1 EHLRVDR
8 RRRLPRHGAA
18 GPDTRDRRTCRLHAR
33 ARWHRVL
40 VVRAPRRAGRDRRGL
55 RHGEPGHECRSLGD
69 AGAHSAR
76 VRRPRIPRTLGA
88 IGVVVPAA
96 TGVLPSL
103 TVAAAGGLVAMML
116 LAMLFHIT
124 RREWPNIGLNL
135 VLGALAF
142 AVAY

>member
-1 EHLRVDR
+1 MNVALWVMQV
-8 RRRLPRHGAA
+8 LTALGFGGHGF
-18 GPDTRDRRTCRLHAR
+18 L
-33 ARWHRVL
+33 
-40 VVRAPRRAGRDRRGL
+40 
-55 RHGEPGHECRSLGD
+55 E
-69 AGAHSAR
+69 
-76 VRRPRIPRTLGA
+76 TLGA

-124 RREWPNIGLNL
+124 RREWPNLGLNF

-142 AVAY
+142 AVAYGRLVIEPF